1 MKCFA
6 GALGFRKGLGMM
18 VNEELL
24 KLITQRVM
32 EKVNKYNEYKI
43 PIGVS
48 NRHVHVTQ
56 EDLDILFGKGY
67 ELTKKSDLKQPGQY
81 ACNETVTIRGPKG
94 EFDRVRI
101 LGPVRKQSQI
111 EISKTDSFRLGVR
124 APIRE
129 SGQLSG
135 TPGLEM
141 IGPKGTVTLPEGAI
155 IALRHIHMT
164 PQQAEA
170 MGVWDKDIVEV
181 ETFGER
187 RGIFGD
193 VLIRVSDQFALE
205 MHVDVD
211 EANAC
216 ALGNNDYVMIR
227 QSTNK

>member
-1 MKCFA
+1 
-6 GALGFRKGLGMM
+6 M

-24 KLITQRVM
+24 KLVTQKVM
-32 EKVNKYNEYKI
+32 EKINEYNAYKI

-56 EDLDILFGKGY
+56 EDLETLYGKGFQ
-67 ELTKKSDLKQPGQY
+67 LTKKSDLKQPGQY
-81 ACNETVTIRGPKG
+81 ASNETVIIRGPKG

-111 EISKTDSFRLGVR
+111 EISRTDSFRLGIRPPV
-124 APIRE
+124 RE
-129 SGQLSG
+129 SGDLSG

-141 IGPKGTVTLPEGAI
+141 IGPKGTVFLPQGAI

-164 PQQAEA
+164 PQQADA
-170 MGVWDKDIVEV
+170 MGVKDKDIVEV

-187 RGIFGD
+187 CGIFGD
-193 VLIRVSDQFALE
+193 VLIRVSDQFSLE

-216 ALGNNDYVMIR
+216 ALGNDDYVMIR
-227 QSTNK
+227 HK

>member
-1 MKCFA
+1 
-6 GALGFRKGLGMM
+6 M

-24 KLITQRVM
+24 KLVTQRVM
-32 EKVNKYNEYKI
+32 EKVNEYNAYKI

-56 EDLDILFGKGY
+56 EDLETLYGKGY
-67 ELTKKSDLKQPGQY
+67 QLTKKSDLKQPGQY
-81 ACNETVTIRGPKG
+81 ASNETVIIRGPKG

-111 EISKTDSFRLGVR
+111 EISKTDSFRLGIR
-124 APIRE
+124 PPIRE
-129 SGQLSG
+129 SGDLSG
-135 TPGLEM
+135 TPGLEL
-141 IGPKGTVTLPEGAI
+141 IGPKGTVFLPQGAI

-164 PQQAEA
+164 PQQADA
-170 MGVWDKDIVEV
+170 MGVKDKEIVEV

-193 VLIRVSDQFALE
+193 VLIRVSDQFSLE

-216 ALGNNDYVMIR
+216 ALSNNDYVMIR
-227 QSTNK
+227 RK